1 MNNNNTFLK
10 SEKYNYF
17 KVTLSDY
24 IVDFKVYRFFNK
36 GVECFQKEHELEFNF
51 ETLLSTEEFQ
61 ETVLGK
67 TKFAYLYSGRIN
79 TLIEDPTI
87 ENKQLED
94 LISQIRDSF
103 NGSIEVYTKGSCIRF
118 CMILKTVFPKGI
130 ILYNSDH
137 AIFELNN
144 RFYDITGE
152 VVKLSSHIPI
162 EEYGILK
169 CYELM
174 NLKYSI

>member
-1 MNNNNTFLK
+1 MMNNKKLVIDLADIPKGISLEEVETFM
-10 SEKYNYF
+10 
-17 KVTLSDY
+17 KV
-24 IVDFKVYRFFNK
+24 
-36 GVECFQKEHELEFNF
+36 F
-51 ETLLSTEEFQ
+51 EATGMAIITSQIEE
-61 ETVLGK
+61 
-67 TKFAYLYSGRIN
+67 
-79 TLIEDPTI
+79 PTI

-103 NGSIEVYTKGSCIRF
+103 NGSVEVYTKGSCIRF
-118 CMILKTVFPKGI
+118 CMILKTVYPKGI

-144 RFYDITGE
+144 RYYDITGE
-152 VVKLSSHIPI
+152 VVKLSSHTPI

>member
-1 MNNNNTFLK
+1 MINKKLVFDIGQLPKNISLEEVETFM
-10 SEKYNYF
+10 
-17 KVTLSDY
+17 KV
-24 IVDFKVYRFFNK
+24 
-36 GVECFQKEHELEFNF
+36 F
-51 ETLLSTEEFQ
+51 EATGMANITSQT
-61 ETVLGK
+61 
-67 TKFAYLYSGRIN
+67 
-79 TLIEDPTI
+79 EDPTI

-103 NGSIEVYTKGSCIRF
+103 NGSVEVYTKGSCIRF

-137 AIFELNN
+137 AIFELNS
-144 RFYDITGE
+144 RYYDITGE
-152 VVKLSSHIPI
+152 VVKSSSHIPI